1 MGEKEYTLNK
11 DKLDKGYYIKI
22 ANRPYS
28 EIRDEILK
36 LNPNAENEK
45 YIINGTG
52 NHSLQEWV
60 ENHKNEG
67 HTLID
72 ATPPVKKQSLNKQ
85 DNNTS
90 AEEVS
95 KEDFSGNRDIS
106 SPLYDEHFDRGNIF
120 VDPSTGR
127 YMPLEQKLR
136 WDIAEAKNRAFNRQ
150 VDAVFGGALGTAA
163 TAFLGPKALLD
174 AAVGTA
180 MGSLFDNTSEIATG
194 KTIGDNVADYFN
206 IPQHSFTRTFVTP
219 MANPGYWFFPKFTNY
234 ALKEST
240 PSFYNSISNNLIST
254 SPNYFSNLPQ
264 GTKNI
269 ISDVTKRPI
278 STLRARLHGEY
289 PITISERR
297 NYILSRQQAIENGI
311 WFNYGKHLETAS
323 PSQFNLWRP
332 LPKYRDISRNVA
344 KKFDLREGADA
355 HYSLPDNEI
364 VIARR
369 NLGSNL
375 PQNYVYKKGLGNL
388 KGLGAHE
395 SYHWLMTQPQ
405 FHITMAPERALSVY
419 SLDRRYYIPN
429 INSPYIIQSPFGKNI
444 QRNTLYAQKGW
455 NYNNDNAS
463 FKIWSNSPEEFAA
476 EKANLDAQGISP
488 AIAKFKLKNRF
499 GIPREEAAAKYNWLN
514 INRYKTGGKIPR
526 RYTTSDLI
534 KKQIIKYFNK

>member
-1 MGEKEYTLNK
+1 MSKKEYN
-11 DKLDKGYYIKI
+11 LDKNKEKQGYYIDI
-22 ANRPYS
+22 TRPY
-28 EIRDEILK
+28 EQIVQDIIK
-36 LNPNAENEK
+36 INPNVANEK

-52 NHSLQEWV
+52 NHSLQEWI

-72 ATPPVKKQSLNKQ
+72 ATPVVKTSSQNKKQLNNK
-85 DNNTS
+85 NNS
-90 AEEVS
+90 AEEELS
-95 KEDFSGNRDIS
+95 EDFSGNRDIS
-106 SPLYDEHFDRGNIF
+106 SSLYDEHFDRRNTF
-120 VDPSTGR
+120 VDPSSGR
-127 YMPLEQKLR
+127 YMDIKQRLR
-136 WDIAEAKNRAFNRQ
+136 WDNAEAKNRAFNRQ

-163 TAFLGPKALLD
+163 TVFLGPKALLD
-174 AAVGTA
+174 TA
-180 MGSLFDNTSEIATG
+180 IGITAGNLFDDTSEIATG

-206 IPQHSFTRTFVTP
+206 IPQHSFTRTFITP

-254 SPNYFSNLPQ
+254 SPNYFPNLPQ

-297 NYILSRQQAIENGI
+297 NYIEARRKAIKNGI
-311 WFNYGKHLETAS
+311 LFNNRKHLETAS
-323 PSQFNLWRP
+323 PNQFNLWQP

-344 KKFDLREGADA
+344 KKFDLSEAAQA
-355 HYSLPDNEI
+355 HYSPSANEI

-375 PQNYVYKKGLGNL
+375 PQNYIYKKGLNNL

-405 FHITMAPERALSVY
+405 FHITTAPEKALSVY
-419 SLDRRYYIPN
+419 SLDMGYHIPN
-429 INSPYIIQSPFGKNI
+429 INSTNIIQSPFSKNI
-444 QRNTLYAQKGW
+444 ERNILYEQKGL
-455 NYNNDNAS
+455 NYQNAINE
-463 FKIWSNSPEEFAA
+463 IWRNSPEEYAA
-476 EKANLDAQGISP
+476 ERANLESQGISP
-488 AIAKFKLKNRF
+488 EIAKRILSDRFK
-499 GIPREEAAAKYNWLN
+499 IPNQEAAAKYDWLKTN
-514 INRYKTGGKIPR
+514 GYKAGGK
-526 RYTTSDLI
+526 LI
-534 KKQIIKYFNK
+534 NKLNKNKINN